1 MKNNYIYA
9 NLINF
14 KEAYS
19 YLFGIALIIIAIC
32 ILFVIVKSIIGPRI
46 SDRLVTINMI
56 STLVTSSIIILAVL
70 FPNQTYL
77 LDICIIYVLLSFLS
91 VCVFDSVY
99 INAYLKK
106 KKEQEKKEDNK

>member
-32 ILFVIVKSIIGPRI
+32 ILFVIVNGNSG
-46 SDRLVTINMI
+46 
-56 STLVTSSIIILAVL
+56 
-70 FPNQTYL
+70 
-77 LDICIIYVLLSFLS
+77 
-91 VCVFDSVY
+91 
-99 INAYLKK
+99 
-106 KKEQEKKEDNK
+106 

>member
-1 MKNNYIYA
+1 M
-9 NLINF
+9 L
-14 KEAYS
+14 EQAYN
-19 YLFGIALIIIAIC
+19 
-32 ILFVIVKSIIGPRI
+32 ILFIGSLILITIAMLFTIIKSIIGPRI